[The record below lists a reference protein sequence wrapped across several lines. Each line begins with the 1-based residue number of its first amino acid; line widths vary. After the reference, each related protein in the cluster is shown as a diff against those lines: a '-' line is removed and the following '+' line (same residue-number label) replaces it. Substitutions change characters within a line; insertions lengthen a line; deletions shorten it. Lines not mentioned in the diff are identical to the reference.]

1 MAKPEPEPRART
13 VLEPLT
19 QFDLSTHSQ
28 SPTRSL
34 AISTVSD
41 SQTLIYIGTLAGT
54 LILLQSSPKTTSFL
68 QSITVADGSPIDR
81 IIVLAEIAKL
91 LVLSDGSLFLLDSF
105 LSQPAKKLAF
115 FKGVS
120 AITRRFRSA
129 GNQTESTDFIDNT
142 ASSSSSS
149 SEYASASQRLLQRLS
164 GGIRSNGLKIKES
177 EQQQHHQQQ
186 QQQQSEANNLGHFV
200 FAVVIGK
207 RLILVELV
215 LGNRVNK
222 TDVDVNGVYG
232 SLVVLKEIQCIDG
245 VITLVWLDDSIVV
258 GTVNG
263 YSLFSCVTG
272 QSGIIFTLPDMSTPP
287 RLKLLRKE
295 WNVLL
300 LVDNV
305 GVLVDEHGRP
315 VGGSLVFRR
324 GGPDSI
330 GEMSSYVVV
339 VRDGKMEVYH
349 KKSGSCIQSISF
361 GGEGVGACIVADEE
375 VGSGKLVAVATPN
388 KVICYRKLPS
398 EEQIKD
404 LLRKKNFKEAIALV
418 EELECDGE
426 LSKDMLSFVH
436 AQVGFLL
443 LFDLHFE
450 EAVDHFLQSE
460 TMQPSEVFPF
470 IMQDPNR
477 WSLLVPRN
485 RYWGLHPPPKPV
497 EDVVDDGLMAIQR
510 ATFLKKAGVETLID
524 DNFLLNPPSRADLL
538 ESAIKNII
546 RYLEVCREKELTL
559 PVREGV
565 DTLLMYLY
573 RALNRINDMEKLAS
587 SENSCIVEELETL
600 LDDSG
605 HLRTLAFLYAS
616 KGISSKA
623 LAIWRVLAR
632 NYSTGLWKDTTLE
645 NDIQDTSNI
654 GISSKEIAAVEAS
667 KILEESSDQDLVLQH
682 LGWVADINQVLAV
695 QVLTSEKRANQLSP
709 DKVISAIDPRK
720 VEIFQRYLQW
730 LIEDQD
736 CDDTQ
741 FHTLYALSLAKSA
754 IEAFEAENTYQN
766 SDIGR
771 VDETVISD
779 NRMNS
784 IFESPLRE
792 RLQIF
797 LSSSDLYD
805 PDEVLDLIEGSE
817 LWLEKAILYRKLGQ
831 EALVLQILALK
842 LEDSEAAE
850 QYCAEIGRPDAYMQ
864 LLDMYLDPQD
874 GKEPMFKAAVR
885 LLHNHG
891 ESLDPLQVLEKLSP
905 DMPLQLASET
915 ILRMFRARLHHHRQ
929 GQIVRNMSRAV
940 DVDARLARL
949 EERSRHVQINDE
961 SLCDSCHARLGTKLF
976 AMYPDDTIVCYKCFR
991 RQGESTSVTGRNFK
1005 QDILIKPGWLV
1016 TR

>member
-1 MAKPEPEPRART
+1 M
-13 VLEPLT
+13 
-19 QFDLSTHSQ
+19 
-28 SPTRSL
+28 
-34 AISTVSD
+34 
-41 SQTLIYIGTLAGT
+41 
-54 LILLQSSPKTTSFL
+54 
-68 QSITVADGSPIDR
+68 
-81 IIVLAEIAKL
+81 
-91 LVLSDGSLFLLDSF
+91 
-105 LSQPAKKLAF
+105 
-115 FKGVS
+115 
-120 AITRRFRSA
+120 
-129 GNQTESTDFIDNT
+129 
-142 ASSSSSS
+142 
-149 SEYASASQRLLQRLS
+149 
-164 GGIRSNGLKIKES
+164 
-177 EQQQHHQQQ
+177 
-186 QQQQSEANNLGHFV
+186 
-200 FAVVIGK
+200 
-207 RLILVELV
+207 
-215 LGNRVNK
+215 
-222 TDVDVNGVYG
+222 
-232 SLVVLKEIQCIDG
+232 
-245 VITLVWLDDSIVV
+245 
-258 GTVNG
+258 
-263 YSLFSCVTG
+263 TG
-272 QSGIIFTLPDMSTPP
+272 Q
-287 RLKLLRKE
+287 
-295 WNVLL
+295 
-300 LVDNV
+300 
-305 GVLVDEHGRP
+305 
-315 VGGSLVFRR
+315 
-324 GGPDSI
+324 
-330 GEMSSYVVV
+330 
-339 VRDGKMEVYH
+339 
-349 KKSGSCIQSISF
+349 
-361 GGEGVGACIVADEE
+361 
-375 VGSGKLVAVATPN
+375 
-388 KVICYRKLPS
+388 
-398 EEQIKD
+398 
-404 LLRKKNFKEAIALV
+404 
-418 EELECDGE
+418 
-426 LSKDMLSFVH
+426 
-436 AQVGFLL
+436 
-443 LFDLHFE
+443 
-450 EAVDHFLQSE
+450 
-460 TMQPSEVFPF
+460 
-470 IMQDPNR
+470 
-477 WSLLVPRN
+477 
-485 RYWGLHPPPKPV
+485 
-497 EDVVDDGLMAIQR
+497 
-510 ATFLKKAGVETLID
+510 
-524 DNFLLNPPSRADLL
+524 
-538 ESAIKNII
+538 
-546 RYLEVCREKELTL
+546 
-559 PVREGV
+559 
-565 DTLLMYLY
+565 
-573 RALNRINDMEKLAS
+573 LAWT
-587 SENSCIVEELETL
+587 VQEELETL